1 MRSYNSWKKSLD
13 PNLCCWTPCI
23 IFKKLRHITSHCFC
37 TFPTWRLCSMLETV
51 RTKKKWSNSVL
62 FQLSLN
68 IILSVLGQKAKGF
81 PCLFLSVC
89 IFYTKKQKKEQKRRI
104 NISKILNWSIF
115 IVHRILWLSI
125 HPDI

>member
-1 MRSYNSWKKSLD
+1 MV
-13 PNLCCWTPCI
+13 
-23 IFKKLRHITSHCFC
+23 
-37 TFPTWRLCSMLETV
+37 ETV

-89 IFYTKKQKKEQKRRI
+89 ILYTKKKPEKGTKENNK
-104 NISKILNWSIF
+104 
-115 IVHRILWLSI
+115 H
-125 HPDI
+125 